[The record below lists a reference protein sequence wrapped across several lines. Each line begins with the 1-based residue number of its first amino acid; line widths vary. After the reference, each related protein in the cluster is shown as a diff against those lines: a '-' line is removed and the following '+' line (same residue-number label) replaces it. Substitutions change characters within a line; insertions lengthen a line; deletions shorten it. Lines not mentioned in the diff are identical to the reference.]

1 MTKALEWI
9 TAAVAVAAVWYAM
22 WTGHLASEWVT
33 RNPTLAMWWPVA
45 VVAIFG
51 IYCACVI
58 TYRVATFN
66 DCEEAAVELKR
77 EIQEAR
83 ADLKKRG
90 IKL

>member
-9 TAAVAVAAVWYAM
+9 AAAVAVAAVWYTV
-22 WTGHLASEWVT
+22 WTGHLASDWVA
-33 RNPTLAMWWPVA
+33 RNPALAQWWPVA
-45 VVAIFG
+45 VVAVFG
-51 IYCACVI
+51 IYCVCVI
-58 TYRVATFN
+58 AYRVATFN
-66 DCEEAAVELKR
+66 DCEEAAAELKR